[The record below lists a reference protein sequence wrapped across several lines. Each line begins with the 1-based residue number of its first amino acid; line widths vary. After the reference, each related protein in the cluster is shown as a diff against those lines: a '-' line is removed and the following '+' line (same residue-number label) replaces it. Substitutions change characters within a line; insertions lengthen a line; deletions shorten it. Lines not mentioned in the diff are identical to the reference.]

1 EFDPFSDLGIAS
13 HEPLRGAERAPCP
26 KCQTSRKYY
35 CYECYTTVGIERS
48 LVPSVTLPITVDIVK
63 HRGELAGKSTATHAA
78 ILAPVQVTIYN
89 YPVTQNLKMLSSNL
103 YLLFQGPTCQKK
115 LSLYALTLTL
125 QQWCKHDDMAKTE
138 FNRVIFIDST
148 WQQSHKIITDGRLS
162 GIRKVQIENAK
173 TYFWRPQ
180 QKPNTCLATI
190 EAIYFFFKEYEQHIL
205 QSPYEGQYDNLL
217 YFYSFQYNL
226 IHQQKR

>member
-1 EFDPFSDLGIAS
+1 MADELKKEVKRAIEDNNDSDFDPFSDLEIAS

-89 YPVTQNLKMLSSNL
+89 YPDFPEIVDK
-103 YLLFQGPTCQKK
+103 QKVVAVFP
-115 LSLYALTLTL
+115 SEEALTL

-205 QSPYEGQYDNLL
+205 QRWE
-217 YFYSFQYNL
+217 YN
-226 IHQQKR
+226 